1 MTHRDVQASLI
12 CQLLQL
18 QLPEPYPGAVAPAR
32 VSGNQQALGSAIDGF
47 AHRTPP
53 SPDALDGEGGRV
65 VVNTHAHPASILA
78 HVVDA
83 IRSDPSQLGNDEV
96 MYPHLLRVSLE
107 PKLSAPVFE
116 VPHQLLLLGIHRDD
130 RLTLPQEA
138 SDLAVDMLKLSIA
151 IRMRRAFQ
159 SLGVCLQAI
168 AQLVQQLGHQTVA
181 DAVTTTAQFLGQ
193 FAHAF
198 ASPA

>member
-1 MTHRDVQASLI
+1 
-12 CQLLQL
+12 
-18 QLPEPYPGAVAPAR
+18 
-32 VSGNQQALGSAIDGF
+32 
-47 AHRTPP
+47 
-53 SPDALDGEGGRV
+53 
-65 VVNTHAHPASILA
+65 
-78 HVVDA
+78 
-83 IRSDPSQLGNDEV
+83 
-96 MYPHLLRVSLE
+96 MYPPLLRVSLE

-168 AQLVQQLGHQTVA
+168 AQLMQQLGNQTVA
-181 DAVTTTAQFLGQ
+181 DAVTPTAPNSW
-193 FAHAF
+193 
-198 ASPA
+198 ASLRTLLQVQRSGDSGSPRLSGSINRSKSLTSVASCSTVRLRPPPGLRIAPPEGTGGLPNSTIPRAIARLDNPLARAKMEIPP